1 MKLIYNINPK
11 KYLLTYATT
20 KLLEK
25 ISSGYNCNAND
36 IRFQNTSY
44 WLVFLPNLELL
55 LDFEKWLVKHK
66 RGLKI
71 ALKHSV

>member
-1 MKLIYNINPK
+1 MKLIYNINPE

-55 LDFEKWLVKHK
+55 LDFEEWLVKHK
-66 RGLKI
+66 RVLKI

>member
-1 MKLIYNINPK
+1 MKLIYNINPE

-66 RGLKI
+66 RVLKI

>member
-55 LDFEKWLVKHK
+55 LDFEEMVVKHK

>member
-55 LDFEKWLVKHK
+55 LDFKWLVKHK

>member
-55 LDFEKWLVKHK
+55 LDFEEN
-66 RGLKI
+66 GLSSTKG
-71 ALKHSV
+71 ALK

>member
-55 LDFEKWLVKHK
+55 LDFEEMACQAQT
-66 RGLKI
+66 GP
-71 ALKHSV
+71 